1 MCPDQSKTGHVT
13 DKCIKLIRKKVN
25 TSSVTLACVALGSS
39 GHKKKRAREKETREG
54 RGEPVLSFARYFQAP
69 ATQATET
76 QEKNVVARE
85 GSHNG
90 GLILMIDMFYNN
102 NDDLLLR
109 MKTTC
114 KVFHSRP
121 FSRALIVRVYC
132 S

>member
-1 MCPDQSKTGHVT
+1 M
-13 DKCIKLIRKKVN
+13 
-25 TSSVTLACVALGSS
+25 
-39 GHKKKRAREKETREG
+39 
-54 RGEPVLSFARYFQAP
+54 
-69 ATQATET
+69 
-76 QEKNVVARE
+76 VARE